1 MTGRRRPLWVV
12 AALSLLTVGAY
23 VPIWFGLTWDE
34 LRRESHDVRMQPLA
48 HALSTLIP
56 GWNAITAWRHFRAID
71 ALLERAGH
79 VGRVD
84 ATSAAIGLVIWWL
97 TFTHYSSEPLFLALD
112 AVELLAGTA
121 VVVYGQRALNALWQT
136 RGAEERV
143 LETDL
148 MALGIAGVYALFTL
162 ASLFS
167 TAP

>member
-1 MTGRRRPLWVV
+1 MT
-12 AALSLLTVGAY
+12 ALSLLTLGAY

-34 LRRESHDVRMQPLA
+34 LRRESGDQRMQPLV

-56 GWNAITAWRHFRAID
+56 GWNAVTAWRHFRAID
-71 ALLERAGH
+71 ALLEKAGKTP
-79 VGRVD
+79 RVD

-112 AVELLAGTA
+112 AIELLAGTA
-121 VVVYGQRALNALWQT
+121 VVVYGQRALNTFWAT

-148 MALGIAGVYALFTL
+148 MAIGVAVVYSLFTL
-162 ASLFS
+162 AQFFS
-167 TAP
+167 TP